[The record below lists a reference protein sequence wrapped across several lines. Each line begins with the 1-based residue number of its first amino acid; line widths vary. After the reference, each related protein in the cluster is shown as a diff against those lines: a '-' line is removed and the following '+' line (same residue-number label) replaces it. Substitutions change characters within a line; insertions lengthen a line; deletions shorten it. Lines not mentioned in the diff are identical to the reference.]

1 MWRSTQVAV
10 FLFVFILGIGR
21 SAQGAAGPVLINEFM
36 AANSSTLADPQG
48 QFDDWVELYNT
59 GDSLIDVAGMYLTDD
74 PKSPMKWQIP
84 TGIPNSTRIPAKGL
98 LVIWLDGDTTAPGLH
113 ASFRL
118 DAGGD
123 QIALFDKDGSTL
135 LDHVVFKK
143 QRSDVSYGRSPS
155 GADDWRY
162 MMLATPGNLNSVS
175 YEGLVAD
182 TKFTQDRGFY
192 DAPFE
197 VTITC
202 KTPDATIY
210 YTLDSSE
217 PGSATGRLPKGMIY
231 IGPVFVT
238 KTTCL
243 RARAIKEGW
252 LPSDVD
258 THTYLFLADAMTT
271 TQTAVVAR
279 GYPDKWFG
287 SYPADYEMDP
297 EVYNDPAY
305 SNLMADAML
314 AIPTLSL
321 VTNKDHLFSQAK
333 DPATGGIYIYTGH
346 SSTGGQDW
354 ERPISAELFT
364 ADGAREFHVDCG
376 IRIQGGESRNPQ
388 KMPKHSFSLRFRG
401 EYGSSQFEFPLFDH
415 SPVDRFES
423 LQLRGFFNN
432 AWNHW
437 APDQRQ
443 RTQYLRDQW
452 MHDSMLDM
460 GHADGGYG
468 FYVHLYINGIYWG
481 LYDVQE
487 RPVSSHYAAYNGGD
501 PGRIDA
507 INGGRATSGTTQ
519 VWQET
524 RSVVQSKNW
533 TRIQEM
539 IDIENFIDWTLL
551 NLFAGNVDLK
561 TDGNWRAAGG
571 GPDKRPWRF
580 YVWDGEHVCENVNQ
594 NGNSPASDPTGLFTT
609 LSSIEEFRIRFGDR
623 VHKHLFNGGALTAE
637 RNAQRY
643 RTRVDEIE
651 TAVIA
656 ESARWGDYR
665 RDMHQYQSGPYDLYT
680 RDKYWL
686 PEKNRLLND
695 YFPRRTNIAHSQFR
709 SRGLYPSIEAPVF
722 HLNGQYQHG
731 GHADVGA
738 GLSMQAPGGAIWYT
752 LDGSDPRVPGAVA
765 EPTNQG
771 KLVAE
776 NAAKR
781 VLIPTGPVSD
791 AWKGGQP
798 FDDSSWL
805 SGAGGVGFE
814 RSTGFESLIGVNV
827 QTQMYSRN
835 ASCYVRIPFTTTL
848 DSLVNLS
855 VLTLNVRYDDG
866 FIAYL
871 NGTEIARKN
880 FAGSPAWN
888 SAANTQNPDDAAV
901 LFEAFDVSSSLGSLK
916 LGQNILAVHAMNQS
930 TTSSDFLL
938 SAELVAGASA
948 GGPVPS
954 GVSPTAV
961 KYAGPVA
968 LSRTVQVKARVLS
981 GSTWSALNEAV
992 FAVGPVAESLR
1003 VNEIMYHPASEISDL
1018 TSQISEAEY
1027 VELTNIGSQPINLA
1041 MVRFTRG
1048 IEFTFPNYELRAGGY
1063 CLVAKDISSFMVRYG
1078 STLPLV
1084 GQYAGSLDNAGE
1096 RIELVDAAGAV
1107 IQSFEYQDDWFD
1119 LTDGWGFSLT
1129 IRDPQSP
1136 SDPGTRDAWRPSAKA
1151 GGSPGKDDSGQVPEP
1166 GSIVI
1171 NELMANPAPGA
1182 SDWIE
1187 LHNTT
1192 GHAIDI
1198 SGWFLSDDRDDPTK
1212 YRIPGGTSI
1221 PAGGYL
1227 VFSQDQHF
1235 GNPAD
1240 PGCSVPFGLSK
1251 DGETVCLHGSSAGVL
1266 IGYCEKQKFD
1276 ASESGVSLGRWP
1288 QGTDTYDFV
1297 PLSEPTPGEANAA
1310 PL

>member
-1 MWRSTQVAV
+1 MWRSTEVVV

-21 SAQGAAGPVLINEFM
+21 STQGAVGPVLINEFM
-36 AANSSTLADPQG
+36 AANSSTMADPQG

-74 PKSPMKWQIP
+74 PKSPTKWQIP
-84 TGIPNSTRIPAKGL
+84 AGMPNSTRIPAKGL
-98 LVIWLDGDTTAPGLH
+98 LVIWLDGDTMDPGLH

-118 DAGGD
+118 DAAGD
-123 QIALFDKDGSTL
+123 QIALFDKDGLTL

-162 MMLATPGNLNSVS
+162 MMLATPGNFNSVP

-182 TKFTQDRGFY
+182 TKFSQDRGFY
-192 DAPFE
+192 DGPFE

-202 KTPDATIY
+202 KTPDAIIY
-210 YTLDSSE
+210 YTLDGSE

-231 IGPVFVT
+231 TGPILISR
-238 KTTCL
+238 TTCL

-271 TQTAVVAR
+271 KQAAVVAR

-297 EVYNDPAY
+297 EVYNDPTY

-321 VTNKDHLFSQAK
+321 VTNKDHFFSQAK
-333 DPATGGIYIYTGH
+333 DAATGGIYIYTGH

-354 ERPISAELFT
+354 ERPVSAELFT
-364 ADGAREFHVDCG
+364 ADGAREFHLDCG

-401 EYGSSQFEFPLFDH
+401 EYGSSRFEFPLFDG
-415 SPVDRFES
+415 SPVDKFES

-432 AWNHW
+432 TWNHW

-443 RTQYLRDQW
+443 RAQYIRDQW

-460 GHADGGYG
+460 GHADGGCG

-481 LYDVQE
+481 LYDLQE

-501 PGRIDA
+501 PDRIDA

-524 RSVVQSKNW
+524 RSVVQGKNW
-533 TRIQEM
+533 ARIQEM
-539 IDIENFIDWTLL
+539 IDLDNFIDWTLL

-580 YVWDGEHVCENVNQ
+580 YVWDGERVCENVNQ
-594 NGNSPASDPTGLFTT
+594 NGNSPASDPTGFFTA

-643 RTRVDEIE
+643 SMRVDEIGI
-651 TAVIA
+651 AVIA

-665 RDMHQYQSGPYDLYT
+665 RDLHQYQSGPYDLYT
-680 RDKYWL
+680 RDKYWI

-695 YFPRRTNIAHSQFR
+695 YFPRRTNIALSQFR
-709 SRGLYPSIEAPVF
+709 SRGLYPSLDAPVF
-722 HLNGQYQHG
+722 GVNGQYQHG
-731 GHADVGA
+731 GHADAGA
-738 GLSMQAPGGAIWYT
+738 SLSMQAAGGAIWYT
-752 LDGSDPRVPGAVA
+752 LDGSDPRVSGAVA

-781 VLIPTGPVSD
+781 VLIPTAAISD
-791 AWKGGQP
+791 AWKGGQM
-798 FDDSSWL
+798 FDDSSWI
-805 SGAGGVGFE
+805 SGSGGVGFE
-814 RSTGFESLIGVNV
+814 RSTGFESLIGINV
-827 QTQMYSRN
+827 QSQMYSRN
-835 ASCYVRIPFTTTL
+835 ATCYVRIPFTTTL
-848 DSLVNLS
+848 DNLVNLS

-866 FIAYL
+866 FIVYL

-880 FAGSPAWN
+880 FTGNPTWN

-930 TTSSDFLL
+930 TTSSDFLF
-938 SAELVAGASA
+938 SAELVSGASA

-968 LSRTVQVKARVLS
+968 LSKTVQVKARVLS
-981 GSTWSALNEAV
+981 GSTWSALNETV

-1003 VNEIMYHPASEISDL
+1003 INEIMYHPAGDPN
-1018 TSQISEAEY
+1018 AEY

-1041 MVRFTRG
+1041 MVRFTKG
-1048 IEFTFPNYELRAGGY
+1048 IEFFFQDYELRAGGY
-1063 CLVAKDISSFMVRYG
+1063 CLVAKDISSFMARYG

-1084 GQYAGSLDNAGE
+1084 GQYTGSLDNAGE

-1129 IRDPQSP
+1129 VRDPRSP
-1136 SDPGTRDAWRPSAKA
+1136 SDPGERDAWRPSAKA

-1171 NELMANPAPGA
+1171 NELMTNPAPGA

-1187 LHNTT
+1187 LHNAT
-1192 GHAIDI
+1192 GHAINI
-1198 SGWFLSDDRDDPTK
+1198 SGWFLSDDGDDPTK
-1212 YRIPGGTSI
+1212 YRVADGTSI

-1227 VFSQDQHF
+1227 VLFQDQHF
-1235 GNPAD
+1235 GNAAD
-1240 PGCSVPFGLSK
+1240 PGCNTPFGLSK
-1251 DGETVCLHGSSAGVL
+1251 DGETVCLHGSSADGVL
-1266 IGYCEKQKFD
+1266 IGYCEREKFG
-1276 ASESGVSLGRWP
+1276 ASEPGVSLGRWP
-1288 QGTDTYDFV
+1288 DGTGTYDFV